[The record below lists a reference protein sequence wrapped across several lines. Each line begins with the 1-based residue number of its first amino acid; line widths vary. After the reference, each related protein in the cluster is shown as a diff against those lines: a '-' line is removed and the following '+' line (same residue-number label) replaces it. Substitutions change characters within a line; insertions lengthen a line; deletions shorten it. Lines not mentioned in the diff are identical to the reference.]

1 MEKSIFGWTP
11 ILVLCNWNA
20 IHSLIVQ
27 SNVPNAPV
35 NIRLYRSHPWQTE
48 HWASDSEQQA
58 GNGEMRKGDYCWSR
72 EIRMTVTGQS
82 KSGSATSTTSSVV
95 AFSVDDAAMD
105 DGKRG
110 RCSEY
115 EIIHIFACFFG
126 NYVCPLSHINPT
138 VFFLFPHYMSP
149 YLPHNHT
156 FYM

>member
-1 MEKSIFGWTP
+1 
-11 ILVLCNWNA
+11 
-20 IHSLIVQ
+20 
-27 SNVPNAPV
+27 
-35 NIRLYRSHPWQTE
+35 
-48 HWASDSEQQA
+48 
-58 GNGEMRKGDYCWSR
+58 
-72 EIRMTVTGQS
+72 MTVTGQS

-138 VFFLFPHYMSP
+138 VFFCFPIIR
-149 YLPHNHT
+149 HNISHIIIQFT
-156 FYM
+156 CNCAATSKDQSDEQGDLRNSECNPLIEEYCKTSEGLYVVEFRESS